1 MSGQPSGFVTIEDT
15 PWPDPTDPRELA
27 YRLRHEPDGLLRRD
41 QLVLASIVEAYSS
54 LVCMD
59 SRTRQ
64 RRVMQ
69 LRDVAEVFRRV
80 GRRR

>member
-1 MSGQPSGFVTIEDT
+1 LVTIEDMC
-15 PWPDPTDPRELA
+15 WPDPTDPRELA
-27 YRLRHEPDGLLRRD
+27 YRLRYAPAGLGRRD
-41 QLVLASIVEAYSS
+41 ELVLALMVEAYSA

-69 LRDVAEVFRRV
+69 LREVAEVFGGVGARR
-80 GRRR
+80 

>member
-1 MSGQPSGFVTIEDT
+1 MSDQPTGYVTFEDMC
-15 PWPDPTDPRELA
+15 WPDPSDPRELA
-27 YRLRHEPDGLLRRD
+27 YRLRYSPAGLSRRD
-41 QLVLASIVEAYSS
+41 QLVLASIVDAYNS

-69 LRDVAEVFRRV
+69 LREAAGVFGRV
-80 GRRR
+80 GARR

>member
-1 MSGQPSGFVTIEDT
+1 VSDHPSGYVTVEDMC
-15 PWPDPTDPRELA
+15 WPDPTDPRELGW
-27 YRLRHEPDGLLRRD
+27 RLRYAPDGLTRRD

-69 LRDVAEVFRRV
+69 LRDVVEVFGPV
-80 GRRR
+80 GGRR